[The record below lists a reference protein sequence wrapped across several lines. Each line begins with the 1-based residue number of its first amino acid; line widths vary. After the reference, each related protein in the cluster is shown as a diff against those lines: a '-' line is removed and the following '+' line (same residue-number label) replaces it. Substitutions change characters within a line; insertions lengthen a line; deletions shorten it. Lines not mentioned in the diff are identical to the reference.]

1 MFVNWALKP
10 IDVSCCCFRCRFSLF
25 HSPDSQRR
33 SVSHPPRLL
42 CQMFHVYSLCLSFGP
57 PHSLFQRL
65 IFSFPTISSL
75 LLKNTLSNADSREDR
90 APLTFSSFNSLMF
103 TSHIASPDPNS
114 MLSRHVVESS
124 YPIPLQQSVVPL
136 LFLYFEVSIE
146 ICQRSTLF
154 QAPHRAQFSAFGA
167 LYHWKCTCE
176 FRIPAGRCTYICY
189 AHARLDFE

>member
-1 MFVNWALKP
+1 MP
-10 IDVSCCCFRCRFSLF
+10 ILSLSLSRLTETECFTPTTPTLSNVPCIFPLSLF
-25 HSPDSQRR
+25 CP
-33 SVSHPPRLL
+33 
-42 CQMFHVYSLCLSFGP
+42 P

-167 LYHWKCTCE
+167 LYHWRCTCE
-176 FRIPAGRCTYICY
+176 FRIPAGRCISH